1 MARAGSARPGPASP
15 ARGGAFGACHHT
27 SGCSTAISISGNE
40 VLLPV
45 IRGHTL
51 ALAPS
56 IEAAYDFIMQALR
69 AQECWQGSERSCCPK
84 FIHVCWSLRFAPC
97 RLCAARSAFRLN
109 MLHAAPLVPSGW
121 RFFGSS
127 NTSNA

>member
-1 MARAGSARPGPASP
+1 MARADPDRLGRPGPQWGVWGLPSY
-15 ARGGAFGACHHT
+15 FWL
-27 SGCSTAISISGNE
+27 SNGNE
-40 VLLPV
+40 VLLSV
-45 IRGHTL
+45 IWGHTL